1 VKQRRTARAIAVL
14 LVAALA
20 LALVADAGAA
30 KKKHRRP
37 ARPRMLPVLFVH
49 GIEGTGAQFESQAMR
64 FTSNGY
70 PASWIDEVDY
80 DSTRAVTDQS
90 QVDAQIDAKI
100 AELKRRTGA
109 RKVVLVGHSLG
120 TIVSYNYLTD
130 SSKGAARR
138 ANVARYVNIDGQS
151 SNPGV
156 PTLALWA
163 GRRKGTMTGSIT
175 TPHMN
180 GAKNVTIPNQTH
192 VQTCTSWQSFV
203 QIYKFLRGKRPAH
216 DIVRQRGRIHLAGRA
231 LTFPQN
237 QGLSDA
243 TVQVWP
249 LKADGHRSTASPLA
263 ALRITDGSEGGGG
276 WGPITV
282 QSGRRYEF
290 ALVRSGHPTLHI
302 YYEPF
307 VRSDYTLR
315 LLDSDALTT
324 YVGNRPGSESAVEI
338 RYKELWGD
346 VPGQTDVLTINGTS
360 VCTASLCPWTKQVN
374 AYFAFDDNRNGKTD
388 LTSDP
393 VLGNLPFIQGGDVF
407 IPAGLGAAGTTTFG
421 LRSRGHGPV
430 RTVRTPNWDSLGD
443 GAIVDWNDYEPNE
456 VAAARPA
463 HRRHRVPHRRHRT
476 GEGLTRSSTD
486 RRHRTG

>member
-1 VKQRRTARAIAVL
+1 VIRSRTDRATAL
-14 LVAALA
+14 LVAAA
-20 LALVADAGAA
+20 LALTFASEAIAA
-30 KKKHRRP
+30 KKHRP
-37 ARPRMLPVLFVH
+37 APPRRLPVLFVH

-70 PASWIDEVDY
+70 PAAWIDEVDY
-80 DSTRAVTDQS
+80 DSTRAVADQS

-100 AELKRRTGA
+100 AELKRRTRA
-109 RKVVLVGHSLG
+109 PQVVLVAHSLG

-130 SSKGAARR
+130 SSKGVARR

-163 GRRKGTMTGSIT
+163 GRRQGTMTGSIT
-175 TPHMN
+175 SPHMN
-180 GAKNVTIPNQTH
+180 GAKNVTIPDQTH

-203 QIYKFLRGKRPAH
+203 QIYEFLWGKRPAH
-216 DIVRQRGRIHLAGRA
+216 DIVRQRGRIQIAGRA
-231 LTFPQN
+231 LAFPQN

-249 LKADGHRSTASPLA
+249 LRPDGQRSTSSPLA
-263 ALRITDGSEGGGG
+263 SLRVTDGSEGGGG
-276 WGPITV
+276 WGPV
-282 QSGRRYEF
+282 ALQSGQRYEF
-290 ALVRSGHPTLHI
+290 ALVRPPHPTLHI

-324 YVGNRPGSESAVEI
+324 YAGLRPGSESAVEI

-346 VPGQTDVLTINGTS
+346 VPGETDVLTINGTS
-360 VCTASLCPWTKQVN
+360 VCTASLCPYTKQVN
-374 AYFAFDDNRNGKTD
+374 AYFAFDENRNGRTD

-393 VLGNLPFIQGGDVF
+393 VIGNLPFIQGADVF
-407 IPAGLGAAGTTTFG
+407 IPASPTASGTTTFQ
-421 LRSRGHGPV
+421 LRSRGAGPL
-430 RTVRTPNWDSLGD
+430 RTVLTANWDSLAD
-443 GAIVDWNDYEPNE
+443 GVIVNWNDYEPSE
-456 VAAARPA
+456 VAAPA
-463 HRRHRVPHRRHRT
+463 ATPQHHRASHHHLAPHRTAPSRPSFT
-476 GEGLTRSSTD
+476 G
-486 RRHRTG
+486 